1 MNSRRSFIRR
11 AGVLAGTSVL
21 ASALQQQAFGLG
33 FAGKKMAPSDR
44 INVAAIGINGMGWA
58 DLKSSLKQPGVQVV
72 MLCDVDKNVLSTRMA
87 DLAKLNVDISKIK
100 TTGDYRQVLDN
111 KDVDVVIIGTP
122 DHWHALIMMEA
133 CAAGK
138 DVYVEKPVGN
148 SIGECRAMVAAQ
160 KKYNRAVQGGQWQ
173 RSQQHFQD
181 ALDFIYTGQLGNIRT
196 VKVWCYQDWMKP
208 GPVLPDTLPPPGV
221 DYKTWLG
228 PPKTRAFNASRYL
241 FNFRWFWDYAGGLMT
256 DWGVHL
262 LDYGLLGM
270 KSPTPKSVSALG
282 GRFAYPDLYEE
293 TPDTLTTLYEFD
305 GFNMVWDS
313 AMGID
318 NGSYNRDHGIAYIG
332 NNGTLILNRGGWEV
346 IEEKQSKNK
355 VSRPLANQSD
365 NGLDKHWENFVSV
378 VKSRKT
384 EDLHCP
390 IQAGAHVATVA
401 QMGNI
406 AFRSGK
412 KLEWDAAKE
421 RFTDEAINKEYLMKE
436 YLNGYKLPKV

>member
-1 MNSRRSFIRR
+1 MNNRRSFIRQ
-11 AGVLAGTSVL
+11 AGLLAGGTVL
-21 ASALQQQAFGLG
+21 ASAIQQSSFGAYG
-33 FAGKKMAPSDR
+33 RKMAPGDR
-44 INVAAIGINGMGWA
+44 INIGAIGINGMGWA
-58 DLKSSLKQPGVQVV
+58 DLLSSLKQPGVQVV
-72 MLCDVDKNVLSTRMA
+72 MLCDIDKNVLDRRMA
-87 DLAKLNVDISKIK
+87 DLSKQNVDISKIK
-100 TTGDYRQVLDN
+100 TTGDYRHVLDN

-173 RSQQHFQD
+173 RSQKHFQD
-181 ALDFIYTGQLGNIRT
+181 ALDFINTNQLGNIRT

-208 GPVLPDTLPPPGV
+208 GPVVPNSEPPAGV

-228 PPKTRAFNASRYL
+228 PAPTRAFNSSRFH

-270 KSPTPKSVSALG
+270 KAGNPKTIAALG
-282 GRFAYPDLYEE
+282 GDFAYPDLYQE

-305 GFNMVWDS
+305 HFNLVWDS
-313 AMGID
+313 AMGIG
-318 NGSYNRDHGIAYIG
+318 NGSYGRDHGIAFIG
-332 NNGTLILNRGGWEV
+332 NNATLVLSRGGWEV
-346 IEEKQSKNK
+346 IDEKLNKNK
-355 VSRPLANQSD
+355 IERPLAKPTD
-365 NGLDKHWENFVSV
+365 NGLDNHWKNFIEV
-378 VKSRKT
+378 VRSRKM

-390 IQAGAHVATVA
+390 IEAGAHVATVA
-401 QMGNI
+401 QLGNI
-406 AFRSGK
+406 SFRSGK
-412 KLEWDAAKE
+412 RLSWVNDK
-421 RFTDEAINKEYLMKE
+421 FTDESVNNEYLMKQ
-436 YLNGYKLPKV
+436 YHNGYSLPKI